1 MRMKQRTTR
10 SSILGVAV
18 LLAFLAA
25 WQVAAVLA
33 DSPFLPGVTD
43 ALGAFADLALRG
55 DLEGYSLLTHVA
67 VSLTRIASGFSLACL
82 LGIPLGLVMG
92 LYPSVY
98 RSARTVIEPIRFIP
112 PIAWIPIVIV
122 AIAGFSRYLF
132 IIWLGAFFPILIS
145 TLAGVPRVNPVHLD
159 VARVHGASR
168 GYLIRRVVV
177 PSILPEIFS
186 GMRVGLGVGWMTIV
200 AAEMLGGENIGLGR
214 LVLKYAELFKLD
226 YSVAGMV
233 LIGLLGLLL
242 NEAFIQAEKRFFR
255 WRWEVTV

>member
-1 MRMKQRTTR
+1 MNNRTR
-10 SSILGVAV
+10 KNWILGLAV
-18 LLAFLAA
+18 LLGFLAA
-25 WQVAAVLA
+25 WQLAAAVA
-33 DSPFLPGVTD
+33 NSRFFPGFTD
-43 ALGAFADLALRG
+43 TLGAFADLASHG
-55 DLEGYSLLTHVA
+55 DLEGYSLVTHVA
-67 VSLTRIASGFSLACL
+67 VSLTRIAGGFTLACMV
-82 LGIPLGLVMG
+82 GIPLGLLMG

-122 AIAGFSRYLF
+122 VMTGFSRYLF
-132 IIWLGAFFPILIS
+132 IIWLGAFFPVLIS
-145 TLAGVPRVNPVHLD
+145 TLAGVPRVNPIHLD

-177 PSILPEIFS
+177 PSVMPEIFA

-214 LVLKYAELFKLD
+214 LVLKYAELFKLE

-242 NEAFIQAEKRFFR
+242 NEVFIRGEKRFFR